1 MAVDGYIGTPRFDR
15 IFHLSGTRVFTADI
29 LASLPPIGELNAPP
43 SGFVDHG
50 TITGQTVQITVTVNK
65 DSVDIGRNPT
75 PARYYQTGQTGT
87 VTGQMQEY
95 QPEMISL
102 AAGGDGV
109 VGSGVETI
117 SGGQRVLLGGQLGT
131 ERRLLLVDDFDPE
144 ARNSSLEIWAQ
155 YWYWGRA
162 QGGGSYTRAAE
173 KLYWVL
179 PFEYS
184 LLAEDIANRNVLLQ
198 FYAIDAP

>member
-1 MAVDGYIGTPRFDR
+1 MSLNGYDGAQRFDR
-15 IFHLSGTRVFTADI
+15 IFHLSGTRVLTGDI
-29 LASLPPIGELNAPP
+29 EAVLPTLAELTSEP

-50 TITGQTVQITVTVNK
+50 TITGQIVQITVTVNK
-65 DSVDIGRNPT
+65 DSVDVGRNPT
-75 PARYYQTGQTGT
+75 PERFYQTGQTGT

-102 AAGGDGV
+102 AAGGDGTP
-109 VGSGVETI
+109 ETVT
-117 SGGQRVLLGGQLGT
+117 GGQRVVIGGQLGT

-144 ARNSSLEIWAQ
+144 ALASPREPWVQ
-155 YWYWGRA
+155 YWYWGEA

-173 KLYWVL
+173 KLYWVI

-184 LLAEDIANRNVLLQ
+184 LLREVISARNVLLQ
-198 FYAIDAP
+198 FYAVEA